1 MVKAGLV
8 RLVNREVIM
17 SEDRQSKNG
26 VIALGSDSTGISRL
40 AIQAAARQI
49 MRWSTMSDEEKQQIV
64 ELPRSFSEE

>member
-1 MVKAGLV
+1 
-8 RLVNREVIM
+8 M